1 MKIHNLNIKIS
12 ACVIVK
18 NEAENLPLWLEKM
31 SQLADEMIVVDT
43 GSEDNTKELA
53 VAAGAQVYD
62 YQWQDDF
69 AAAKNYA
76 ISKAKGDWILF
87 LDADE
92 YFDEK
97 SLKTTTGID
106 EIDNNK
112 EIQKLNQELQ
122 DIYSSYYEQDSHDM
136 PMWFNKEKQIK
147 DKEEVRE

>member
-97 SLKTTTGID
+97 SC
-106 EIDNNK
+106 
-112 EIQKLNQELQ
+112 
-122 DIYSSYYEQDSHDM
+122 H
-136 PMWFNKEKQIK
+136 
-147 DKEEVRE
+147 R